1 MKDDEAGRP
10 VQPDALFRAAADQA
24 PQVMWIVNPKG
35 AVTYLNRYWYQLVG
49 GSPPK
54 WYGHEWGETVV
65 PEDLAEMRR
74 RWLLAKDDGSLFHG
88 TRRVYA
94 QDGTLR
100 VLQYKATPIR
110 DDNGRITCWVGM
122 DADITEITLADEAL
136 KFVNREL
143 ETFAYSVSHDLRSPL
158 ATIHGFAHLLT
169 KHLVNASDPKLV
181 HYADRIMSAAADADR
196 LIDGLLVLS
205 QVARSTMKVE
215 DIDLSRM
222 ASDILERHQK
232 SRPDSKLE
240 AAVQPGM
247 KARGDSRLV
256 AVLLENL
263 IGNAVK
269 FSARVEAPRV
279 EVRHA
284 LGTTAGADQV
294 FAVADNGAGFRMEDA
309 AKLFLPFSRL
319 HSEDDFEGTGI
330 GLATVQRIVHR
341 HGGLAWAE
349 SEPGKGAK
357 LYFTLPRR

>member
-1 MKDDEAGRP
+1 MKDDDEADRP

-35 AVTYLNRYWYQLVG
+35 AVTYLNRYWYELVG

-54 WYGHEWGETVV
+54 WHGHEWGAVVV

-74 RWLLAKDDGSLFHG
+74 RWLLAKDDGSLFQG

-94 QDGTLR
+94 HDGTLR
-100 VLQYKATPIR
+100 VLQYKATPMR
-110 DDNGRITCWVGM
+110 DAAGRITCWVGM
-122 DADITEITLADEAL
+122 DADITEITTADEAL

-169 KHLVNASDPKLV
+169 KHLVNATDPKLV

-215 DIDLSRM
+215 DVDMTRM

-232 SRPDSKLE
+232 SSPESNLE
-240 AAVQPGM
+240 MAVQPGM
-247 KARGDSRLV
+247 KARADSRLV

-269 FSARVEAPRV
+269 FSSRVALPRV
-279 EVRHA
+279 EVRQA
-284 LGTTAGADQV
+284 VDAAGEQV
-294 FAVADNGAGFRMEDA
+294 FAVADNGAGFCMEDA
-309 AKLFLPFSRL
+309 AKLFVPFSRL
-319 HSEDDFEGTGI
+319 HSEKEFAGTGI

-357 LYFTLPRR
+357 LYFSLPRR